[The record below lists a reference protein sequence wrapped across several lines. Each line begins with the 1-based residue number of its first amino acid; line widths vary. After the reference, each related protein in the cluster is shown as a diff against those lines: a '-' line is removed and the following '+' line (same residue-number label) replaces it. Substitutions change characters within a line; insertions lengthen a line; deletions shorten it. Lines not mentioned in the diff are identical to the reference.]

1 MKGLKMSKIS
11 NERLFEVIRSPLIS
25 EKATF
30 VSQFNHYVFKVA
42 VDSSKP
48 EIKEAIQSIF
58 NVEVKSVN
66 TLNQKGKK
74 RDLEVKLAQGPGLKK
89 AYIKNSS
96 KAKQLILLWRL
107 NNLWHLSS
115 TNLIH
120 LLKEA

>member
-1 MKGLKMSKIS
+1 MSKIS
-11 NERLFEVIRSPLIS
+11 NERIYEVIRSPLIS

-42 VDSSKP
+42 VSSSKP

-74 RDLEVKLAQGPGLKK
+74 RDLEERLVLDQGLKK
-89 AYIKNSS
+89 
-96 KAKQLILLWRL
+96 LIL
-107 NNLWHLSS
+107 S
-115 TNLIH
+115 
-120 LLKEA
+120 